1 MAKDLGD
8 TIGSVV
14 GRVARE
20 AAQSIASDVR
30 QSRKSPLGGSRKSPL
45 GGMTGVAVGAG
56 LAAGVPLA
64 VKGASKL
71 ANGLNGGNPL
81 QKVTAAASNPVQ
93 KVTDKAG
100 EAAKGVV
107 DDKIKDAGG
116 PGGIAKEAGKALIP
130 GMGGGDDKDGGGGKG
145 GEPGV
150 GKGRRMPVQQAID
163 IGIPVTATYNH
174 FTQFEEWPKFMHRV
188 QSVSQDDETHLKFK
202 TKIWLFSREFTAEIE
217 EQRPDERI
225 EWHVTEG
232 ITHHG
237 VATFHELAPRLTRV
251 EINVDVEPSGLIE
264 KSARGMRH
272 VKRAI
277 RADLHR
283 FKAYAMMNPEPEG
296 EWRGTIEDGEV
307 KEQGESES
315 KQRESQSSRSSSRSS
330 GSGNGGSSR
339 SRSGTG
345 SGSGSRSKAA
355 SSSGGNRRTATSK
368 SSKSSK
374 SPSSKRSSSRSRS
387 ASNGSNGGDPKSSKS
402 GSSSRRKSGSRS

>member
-8 TIGSVV
+8 TIGTMV

-20 AAQSIASDVR
+20 AAQSVTSDK
-30 QSRKSPLGGSRKSPL
+30 SKKSPFGGSGKSPL
-45 GGMTGVAVGAG
+45 GGMTGLAAGAG
-56 LAAGVPLA
+56 LAAAVPLA

-71 ANGLNGGNPL
+71 AKGGLNGGG
-81 QKVTAAASNPVQ
+81 NPV
-93 KVTDKAG
+93 KNVTEKATNKLSDT
-100 EAAKGVV
+100 AKGVV
-107 DDKIKDAGG
+107 DEKIKDAGG
-116 PGGIAKEAGKALIP
+116 PGGIAKEAGKSLIP
-130 GMGGGDDKDGGGGKG
+130 GMSSDSDGGGGG
-145 GEPGV
+145 GGSNEPGV

-163 IGIPVTATYNH
+163 VGVPVSVAYNQ

-188 QSVSQDDETHLKFK
+188 QSVSQEDETHLKFK

-225 EWHVTEG
+225 LWNVTEG

-237 VATFHELAPRLTRV
+237 VATFHELAPRLTRI

-283 FKAYAMMNPEPEG
+283 YKAYTMMHEEADG

-307 KEQGESES
+307 KEEAESES
-315 KQRESQSSRSSSRSS
+315 KERESQSSRSSSRRSS
-330 GSGNGGSSR
+330 GDNK
-339 SRSGTG
+339 SRSGSK
-345 SGSGSRSKAA
+345 SGSGSRSRSKPA
-355 SSSGGNRRTATSK
+355 SSSSGNRRTAAKGS
-368 SSKSSK
+368 
-374 SPSSKRSSSRSRS
+374 SSKRSSSRARGS
-387 ASNGSNGGDPKSSKS
+387 SNGSNGGDPSGSKS
-402 GSSSRRKSGSRS
+402 KSSSSRRKSGSRS

>member
-1 MAKDLGD
+1 MAED
-8 TIGSVV
+8 
-14 GRVARE
+14 R
-20 AAQSIASDVR
+20 
-30 QSRKSPLGGSRKSPL
+30 
-45 GGMTGVAVGAG
+45 
-56 LAAGVPLA
+56 
-64 VKGASKL
+64 
-71 ANGLNGGNPL
+71 NGE
-81 QKVTAAASNPVQ
+81 KVN
-93 KVTDKAG
+93 
-100 EAAKGVV
+100 
-107 DDKIKDAGG
+107 
-116 PGGIAKEAGKALIP
+116 
-130 GMGGGDDKDGGGGKG
+130 DKDGDGGGGGGKG
-145 GEPGV
+145 GEAGV

-307 KEQGESES
+307 KEQGESEESES

-330 GSGNGGSSR
+330 GS
-339 SRSGTG
+339 
-345 SGSGSRSKAA
+345 RSKAA
-355 SSSGGNRRTATSK
+355 SSSSGTRRTASK
-368 SSKSSK
+368 SS
-374 SPSSKRSSSRSRS
+374 PGRRSSSRSKS
-387 ASNGSNGGDPKSSKS
+387 SSNGSDGGDPSGSKS
-402 GSSSRRKSGSRS
+402 KSKSSSSRRKSGSRS

>member
-130 GMGGGDDKDGGGGKG
+130 GMGGGDDKDGGGGGKG

-163 IGIPVTATYNH
+163 IGIPVTAAYNH
-174 FTQFEEWPKFMHRV
+174 FTQFEEWPKFMHRA

-307 KEQGESES
+307 KEQGESQESES

-330 GSGNGGSSR
+330 GSGNGGSSG
-339 SRSGTG
+339 SRS
-345 SGSGSRSKAA
+345 SSRSKAA
-355 SSSGGNRRTATSK
+355 SSSSGTRRTASK
-368 SSKSSK
+368 SS
-374 SPSSKRSSSRSRS
+374 PGRRSSSRSKS
-387 ASNGSNGGDPKSSKS
+387 SSNGSDGGDPSGSKS
-402 GSSSRRKSGSRS
+402 KSSSSRRKSGSRS

>member
-8 TIGSVV
+8 TIGSAV

-174 FTQFEEWPKFMHRV
+174 FTQFEEWPKFMHRA

-307 KEQGESES
+307 KEQGESEESES

-330 GSGNGGSSR
+330 GSGNGGSSG
-339 SRSGTG
+339 SRS
-345 SGSGSRSKAA
+345 SSRSKAA
-355 SSSGGNRRTATSK
+355 SSSSGTRRTASK
-368 SSKSSK
+368 SS
-374 SPSSKRSSSRSRS
+374 PGRRSSSRSKS
-387 ASNGSNGGDPKSSKS
+387 SSNGSDGGDPSGSKS
-402 GSSSRRKSGSRS
+402 KSKSSSSRRKSGSRS

>member
-202 TKIWLFSREFTAEIE
+202 TKIWLFSREFTAEIV

-307 KEQGESES
+307 KEQGESEESES

-330 GSGNGGSSR
+330 GSGNGGSSG
-339 SRSGTG
+339 SRS
-345 SGSGSRSKAA
+345 SSRSKAA
-355 SSSGGNRRTATSK
+355 SSSSGTRRTASK
-368 SSKSSK
+368 SS
-374 SPSSKRSSSRSRS
+374 PGRRSSSRSKS
-387 ASNGSNGGDPKSSKS
+387 SSNGSDGGDPSGSKS
-402 GSSSRRKSGSRS
+402 KSSSSRRKSGSRS

>member
-8 TIGSVV
+8 TIGSAV

-20 AAQSIASDVR
+20 AAQSVTNDVR
-30 QSRKSPLGGSRKSPL
+30 KSRNGKGSL

-71 ANGLNGGNPL
+71 LNGLNG
-81 QKVTAAASNPVQ
+81 ASNPV
-93 KVTDKAG
+93 KNVAAKATNKLG
-100 EAAKGVV
+100 DTAKGVV

-116 PGGIAKEAGKALIP
+116 PGGIAKEAGKSLIP
-130 GMGGGDDKDGGGGKG
+130 GMGGGDDKDGGGGSN
-145 GEPGV
+145 EPGV

-163 IGIPVTATYNH
+163 VGVPVSVAYNQ

-188 QSVSQDDETHLKFK
+188 QSLSQDDETHIKVK

-217 EQRPDERI
+217 DQRPDERI

-251 EINVDVEPSGLIE
+251 EISIDVEPSGLIE

-283 FKAYAMMNPEPEG
+283 YKAYTMMHEEADG

-330 GSGNGGSSR
+330 GNGGSSR
-339 SRSGTG
+339 SRSGSG
-345 SGSGSRSKAA
+345 SGSRSSSRSKAA
-355 SSSGGNRRTATSK
+355 SSSSGNRRTASK
-368 SSKSSK
+368 SSKSAK

-387 ASNGSNGGDPKSSKS
+387 SSDGPNGGDPSSSKS
-402 GSSSRRKSGSRS
+402 SSKSSSSRRKSGSRS

>member
-1 MAKDLGD
+1 MAED
-8 TIGSVV
+8 
-14 GRVARE
+14 R
-20 AAQSIASDVR
+20 
-30 QSRKSPLGGSRKSPL
+30 
-45 GGMTGVAVGAG
+45 
-56 LAAGVPLA
+56 
-64 VKGASKL
+64 
-71 ANGLNGGNPL
+71 NGE
-81 QKVTAAASNPVQ
+81 KVN
-93 KVTDKAG
+93 
-100 EAAKGVV
+100 
-107 DDKIKDAGG
+107 
-116 PGGIAKEAGKALIP
+116 
-130 GMGGGDDKDGGGGKG
+130 DKDGDGGGGGKG
-145 GEPGV
+145 GEAGV

-163 IGIPVTATYNH
+163 IGIPVTAAYNH
-174 FTQFEEWPKFMHRV
+174 FTQFEEWPKFMHRA

-330 GSGNGGSSR
+330 GSGNGGSSG
-339 SRSGTG
+339 SRS
-345 SGSGSRSKAA
+345 SSRSKAA

>member
-1 MAKDLGD
+1 MAEDRNGEKVNDKDGD
-8 TIGSVV
+8 
-14 GRVARE
+14 
-20 AAQSIASDVR
+20 
-30 QSRKSPLGGSRKSPL
+30 K
-45 GGMTGVAVGAG
+45 
-56 LAAGVPLA
+56 
-64 VKGASKL
+64 
-71 ANGLNGGNPL
+71 
-81 QKVTAAASNPVQ
+81 
-93 KVTDKAG
+93 
-100 EAAKGVV
+100 
-107 DDKIKDAGG
+107 
-116 PGGIAKEAGKALIP
+116 
-130 GMGGGDDKDGGGGKG
+130 GGGGKGGGGKG
-145 GEPGV
+145 GEAGV

-330 GSGNGGSSR
+330 GSGNGGSSG
-339 SRSGTG
+339 SRS
-345 SGSGSRSKAA
+345 SSRSKAA
-355 SSSGGNRRTATSK
+355 SSSGGNRRTAA
-368 SSKSSK
+368 SKSSK

-387 ASNGSNGGDPKSSKS
+387 ASDGSNGGDPKSSKS

>member
-130 GMGGGDDKDGGGGKG
+130 GMGGGDDKDGGGGGKG

-174 FTQFEEWPKFMHRV
+174 FTQFEEWPKFMHRA

-307 KEQGESES
+307 KEQGESEESES

-330 GSGNGGSSR
+330 GSGNGGSSG
-339 SRSGTG
+339 SR
-345 SGSGSRSKAA
+345 SGSRSKAA
-355 SSSGGNRRTATSK
+355 SSSSGTRRTASK
-368 SSKSSK
+368 SS
-374 SPSSKRSSSRSRS
+374 PGRRSSSRSKS
-387 ASNGSNGGDPKSSKS
+387 SSNGSDGGDPSGSKS
-402 GSSSRRKSGSRS
+402 KSSSSRRKSGSRS